1 MRWLGCI
8 GGRGLVRVRLVD
20 RLYSSATHD
29 SNITVFI
36 LLGRE
41 YHLIGLLV
49 FYHSLV
55 LVSHAIP
62 LLYRGYFIKY
72 LLKLDFTDLDLIRT
86 ARISVTGQLSSI
98 FLCNRL

>member
-1 MRWLGCI
+1 MRWLGI
-8 GGRGLVRVRLVD
+8 GGLGLVRVRLVD

-29 SNITVFI
+29 SDITVLI

-55 LVSHAIP
+55 LVSHAVS
-62 LLYRGYFIKY
+62 LLYGGYFIKY
-72 LLKLDFTDLDLIRT
+72 LLKLDFTDLDFIRT